1 MPSNEL
7 LLICLSAIVVVF
19 ILLALLALVMR
30 LIMAVFPERIIAS
43 DSAYVAAIASVI
55 STIYPGTKISKVEEI
70 K

>member
-30 LIMAVFPERIIAS
+30 LIMAVFPEKILAS

-55 STIYPGTKISKVEEI
+55 STMYPGTKISKVEEI